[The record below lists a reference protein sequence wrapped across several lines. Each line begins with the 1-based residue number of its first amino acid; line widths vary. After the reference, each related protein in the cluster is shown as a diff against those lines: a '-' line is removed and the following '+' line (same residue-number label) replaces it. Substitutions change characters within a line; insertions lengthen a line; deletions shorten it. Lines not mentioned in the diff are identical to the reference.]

1 VERGDAVIS
10 LVEIGRTYRVGPTTI
25 EALRGVSLTVERGR
39 RVAIMGA
46 SGSGKTTLVHLLAL
60 LDRPT
65 RGSYRLTNRE
75 VATLGDDELSQLRNR
90 AIGLVF
96 QGSNLIPHRTCLDNV
111 ALRLVYRGETRARAR
126 AGAMEVLR
134 RVGMAE
140 RAASR
145 AGDLSGGQQQRVALA
160 RAIVGGPEVLI
171 ADEPTG
177 ALDHKT
183 GMEILDLLL
192 RLNEEAGVT
201 LVVVTHDREVGA
213 RCGPIVELAD
223 GRIVAGGGR

>member
-1 VERGDAVIS
+1 MIR

-65 RGSYRLTNRE
+65 RGSYVLDGRD
-75 VATLGDDELSQLRNR
+75 VGALGDDDLSRLRNR
-90 AIGLVF
+90 TVGLVF
-96 QGSNLIPHRTCLDNV
+96 QGFNLIPHRSCLDNV
-111 ALRLVYRGETRARAR
+111 ALRLIYRGETRSRAH
-126 AGAMEVLR
+126 AVAFEALR

-140 RAASR
+140 RAAGR
-145 AGDLSGGQQQRVALA
+145 AGDLSGGQQQRVAIA
-160 RAIVGGPEVLI
+160 RAVVGAPAVVL

-177 ALDHKT
+177 ALDRRT
-183 GMEILDLLL
+183 GLEVLDLLL
-192 RLNEEAGVT
+192 RLNEEDGVT
-201 LVVVTHDREVGA
+201 LVVVTHDPEIGT
-213 RCGPIVELAD
+213 RCGSIVELAE
-223 GRIVAGGGR
+223 GRVAAEGVR